1 MRRPLIAAAAAT
13 VLPLAAAGLAA
24 LPATAAPVDGPA
36 ARPGADAASAGM
48 LAAMQRDLG
57 LTAEQARTRIADE
70 ARAGKKESM
79 LRATLGAD
87 FGGAW
92 LSPDGATLTVAVTDA
107 ADAAAVVAA
116 GAKAKVV
123 ARGEAELDRVKA
135 TLDRGATHAPADAV
149 AGWYVDVATN
159 TVVVLARG
167 DAAGARTFVADS
179 GADAAA
185 VRVVRSDEAPTT
197 LYDVRGGD
205 AYYMG
210 GRCSVGFSVTGG
222 FVTAGHCGSVGTATQ
237 GYNQVSQGTFRG
249 SSFPGNDY
257 AWVQTNSNWTPQP
270 WVNNYSGGNVTV
282 AGSAEAAV
290 GASVCRSGSTTG
302 WRCGTIQAKNSTVNY
317 PQGSVSGLTRTTA
330 CAEPGDSGGSW
341 LSGQQAQGVTSGGS
355 GNCSIGGTTYFQ
367 PVNEILS
374 VYGLTLRTG
383 TGGGTPPP
391 TTPPPGGGTCS
402 GYQNT
407 YSGTLSSGA
416 TQIQPGGTYFTAGA
430 GTHRA
435 CLDGPTSRDFD
446 LYLQRWSGA
455 SWVSVASGTS
465 PGPDETLTYNGSSG
479 YYRYVVHAYS
489 GSGSYSLGITRP

>member
-1 MRRPLIAAAAAT
+1 MRRALIAAAAAA
-13 VLPLAAAGLAA
+13 VLPLGAVGLATVPAAAAPG
-24 LPATAAPVDGPA
+24 AAPAVQ
-36 ARPGADAASAGM
+36 PGADAASPEM
-48 LAAMQRDLG
+48 FAAMQRDLD
-57 LTAEQARTRIADE
+57 LTADQVRARIAKE
-70 ARAGKKESM
+70 TAASKTESM
-79 LRATLGAD
+79 LRTSLGSE

-92 LSPDGATLTVAVTDA
+92 LSPDGATLTVGVTDA
-107 ADAAAVVAA
+107 TQAAAVTAA
-116 GAKAKVV
+116 GAKATVV
-123 ARGEAELDRVKA
+123 SRSEAELDRVKA
-135 TLDRGATHAPADAV
+135 TLDRTAGQAPASAV

-167 DAAGARTFVADS
+167 GDAAAKRFVARS
-179 GADAAA
+179 GAEAAA
-185 VRVVRSDEAPTT
+185 VRVVRTDETPAT

-282 AGSAEAAV
+282 AGSAEASV

-317 PQGSVSGLTRTTA
+317 PQGTVTGLTRTSA

-355 GNCSIGGTTYFQ
+355 GNCSVGGTTYFQ

-383 TGGGTPPP
+383 SGGNPPP

-407 YSGTLSSGA
+407 YTGSLSSGA
-416 TQIQPGGTYFTAGA
+416 TAVQPNGSYFTAGS

-435 CLDGPTSRDFD
+435 CLDGPTGADFD
-446 LYLQRWSGA
+446 VYLQRWSGGG
-455 SWVSVASGTS
+455 WVSVAQGIT
-465 PGPDETLTYNGSSG
+465 PGPDETLTYSGSAG